1 MITGEGNDLMKGMI
15 NGLLIIALVVLL
27 TVIGGAS
34 FGVIG
39 GIAGFAAAI
48 VVILIINRANVL
60 FALGLARYGKGM
72 HSEAYK
78 LMDKAAATT
87 KLSTSKTL
95 LYAYMMVRDGEL
107 DRAEAVINK
116 VTYLNRNSLT
126 DANVIDADMS
136 RAVICWKRDNI
147 EEGIEIL
154 ENLYNKNLR
163 STTLYGT
170 LGYFYILNNQLA
182 KGMEFNKEAYE
193 YNSDNQVIADNYGC
207 NCILCS
213 DFEKAEEIYKR
224 LLPLKPE
231 FIEPYYNYA
240 MLLEKRMQTIEAIE
254 YYKKAL
260 KYREKYLSV
269 IKHSSINDAIER
281 LEQNVVTLDRPEATP
296 EQPQVPE
303 TEAAE
308 TSAET
313 YEEQNYGSEQV

>member
-1 MITGEGNDLMKGMI
+1 MKGITNAVLMI
-15 NGLLIIALVVLL
+15 LLVVLL
-27 TVIGGAS
+27 AIIGGAS
-34 FGVIG
+34 FGVVGAIV
-39 GIAGFAAAI
+39 GFAAAI
-48 VVILIINRANVL
+48 VTILIVNRANVL
-60 FALGLARYGKGM
+60 FALGLYRYAKGM
-72 HSEAYK
+72 HNEAYK
-78 LMDKAAATT
+78 LMQRAAATT

-116 VTYLNRNSLT
+116 VTYLNRNNLT
-126 DANVIDADMS
+126 DANIIDADMS

-170 LGYFYILNNQLA
+170 LGYFYILNNQLS
-182 KGMEFNKEAYE
+182 KGIEFNKEAYE
-193 YNSDNQVIADNYGC
+193 YNSDNQVIMDNYAC

-213 DFEKAEEIYKR
+213 YFEKAEEIYNR

-240 MLLEKRMQTIEAIE
+240 MLLEKRMQIREAIH

-260 KYREKYLSV
+260 QYPEKYLSV
-269 IKHSSINDAIER
+269 ITHSSINEAIER
-281 LEQNVVTLDRPEATP
+281 LQKHVVTLDRTNELDQHQSEPQPNNNTDGKSP
-296 EQPQVPE
+296 DQTEQPSDADV
-303 TEAAE
+303 AA
-308 TSAET
+308 
-313 YEEQNYGSEQV
+313 SEDI